1 MAWALLS
8 MTPLKYKIE
17 SLGIYSMYEKALF
30 IVKHP
35 TLSSCLEDFIYPI
48 TLPFLTA
55 CCNIA
60 ISMVSFIFLSIR
72 LSFCLL
78 EHSFPGSILKIL
90 WAFHWN
96 YKKTPIVFKSKGQ
109 GQKIYFLKRWISAA
123 DTCNIISLRKK
134 VISWLCVLNVFRCQC
149 VSGVLSWLCA
159 LEGFSWYCVC

>member
-1 MAWALLS
+1 MLWKCMHHLNVPKLHNNYKYIYVTCTVSYFLLAWALLS

-96 YKKTPIVFKSKGQ
+96 YKKTPIVF
-109 GQKIYFLKRWISAA
+109 
-123 DTCNIISLRKK
+123 
-134 VISWLCVLNVFRCQC
+134 
-149 VSGVLSWLCA
+149 
-159 LEGFSWYCVC
+159 

>member
-1 MAWALLS
+1 MLTKTLLVCSTERERERDDFSDFIILLNIIINIIDPPPFQYVLIFMKKSYFLLAWALLS

-96 YKKTPIVFKSKGQ
+96 YKKTPIVF
-109 GQKIYFLKRWISAA
+109 
-123 DTCNIISLRKK
+123 
-134 VISWLCVLNVFRCQC
+134 
-149 VSGVLSWLCA
+149 
-159 LEGFSWYCVC
+159 

>member
-78 EHSFPGSILKIL
+78 EHSFL
-90 WAFHWN
+90 
-96 YKKTPIVFKSKGQ
+96 KSKGQ

-149 VSGVLSWLCA
+149 VSGVISWLCA